1 MAVDTAARQLLD
13 EVTQWV
19 YREARLQD
27 EHRYD
32 EWEALWTDD
41 GIYWVPANGE
51 GGDPEQEMSII
62 YDNRSRIA
70 LRIRQFHTG
79 NRRWRR
85 ADGRQQCADLRVAR
99 ARRHALGGAQRIPA
113 ASRWQR
119 PEDGLQE
126 GRARQQPDR
135 TVVDGLPHLNGNP
148 MSQDTPEVLVGT
160 GHALL
165 TLHADGVAHVQMN
178 RPEAANG
185 MNVEMLEALQAVLMR
200 VHGDDRV
207 RAVLLTGEGR
217 NFCAGGDVHTFLSKG
232 QALPGYIRQA
242 TAMLE
247 NVVALMMRMNPPV
260 VSAVHGFAA
269 GGGGMGLVCSSD
281 FVVAA
286 ASAKFLGGAT
296 RVAMVPDAG
305 VTVTLV
311 QLVGLRKAM
320 EIAMLNPTITAPE
333 ALAMGLVTRVVADE
347 QLLDEAWSLA
357 RQLAGGA
364 PAALAATKRLLWSG
378 IGRTVDA
385 AMPEE
390 NRLQGVLSGMADAR
404 EGLAAV
410 IDKRAPKF
418 EGR

>member
-1 MAVDTAARQLLD
+1 
-13 EVTQWV
+13 
-19 YREARLQD
+19 
-27 EHRYD
+27 
-32 EWEALWTDD
+32 
-41 GIYWVPANGE
+41 
-51 GGDPEQEMSII
+51 
-62 YDNRSRIA
+62 
-70 LRIRQFHTG
+70 
-79 NRRWRR
+79 
-85 ADGRQQCADLRVAR
+85 
-99 ARRHALGGAQRIPA
+99 
-113 ASRWQR
+113 
-119 PEDGLQE
+119 
-126 GRARQQPDR
+126 
-135 TVVDGLPHLNGNP
+135 

-185 MNVEMLEALQAVLMR
+185 MNVEMLQALQSVLMR

-207 RAVLLTGEGR
+207 RAVLLTGAGK

-232 QALPGYIRQA
+232 EALPGYIRQA

-260 VSAVHGFAA
+260 VAAVHGFAA

-311 QLVGLRKAM
+311 QLVGLRKAI